1 MLFPKENIIM
11 IVYGGQI
18 PPPSV
23 RKAPRVYPK
32 PKGPNLLRLGT

>member
-18 PPPSV
+18 PPP
-23 RKAPRVYPK
+23 
-32 PKGPNLLRLGT
+32 LGQEGTACLS

>member
-18 PPPSV
+18 PPPRSGRHRV
-23 RKAPRVYPK
+23 SILSPKAP
-32 PKGPNLLRLGT
+32 T